1 MAGSSKLFIHI
12 ANYISPAFHVSLY
25 NSVLTLP
32 VVCAEKL
39 VLVFVGMLL
48 SILLI
53 AWVLCSSW
61 LRNFNDLNCNVTHS
75 ALHRLDQT
83 ILAPAIP
90 VIASQFQALDQ
101 LAWIA
106 SAYFLTQAALLLLYG
121 QILSVFDGKIVYIMA
136 ISIFEVGKRR
146 ILFKSSRR
154 SQYTSLTHEINIR
167 HDPQGQ
173 LFVPLRPTLISWS
186 LDVQ

>member
-1 MAGSSKLFIHI
+1 MQ
-12 ANYISPAFHVSLY
+12 
-25 NSVLTLP
+25 
-32 VVCAEKL
+32 
-39 VLVFVGMLL
+39 
-48 SILLI
+48 
-53 AWVLCSSW
+53 
-61 LRNFNDLNCNVTHS
+61 RTHS

-136 ISIFEVGKRR
+136 ISIFEVGK
-146 ILFKSSRR
+146 
-154 SQYTSLTHEINIR
+154 
-167 HDPQGQ
+167 
-173 LFVPLRPTLISWS
+173 
-186 LDVQ
+186 